1 MNAFKKILLTLP
13 LLGALAPATTGLAE
27 DTDIYATDNGAANN
41 PNVLVIIDNSA
52 NWAAANQ
59 GWPGGIKQGQSELKA
74 LRTVIADLDE
84 NVNLGLMMFT
94 EGSTANNPDGPG
106 GYVRF
111 AVRTM
116 NAANKAVFQEM
127 LGNPAGCT
135 NGANS
140 LNSTP
145 NCIYQNFNSPAE
157 KVGTAK
163 TDYSAT
169 LFEAFKY
176 FGGYTCPD
184 HATDDVA
191 ACLTGTVDAGHF
203 GALRYAGDPSESVI
217 RRDAAAYSGGA
228 TQPNYESP
236 LSAANSCAKNYVIF
250 IGNGYPTQDS
260 AATLLTGVGGNA
272 TQLSVP
278 DFDNITGLS
287 STLLGTGAYASQ
299 AACEAAAAATYGA
312 TYASY
317 TCSSAGTSTSTTT
330 LATSSCGNYGSQ
342 AACEAAAV
350 AAYPGY
356 DSYSCTVAA
365 SCAGNTSLGLSTCG
379 QYASVAA
386 CETGTA
392 ALFPGFTSYSC
403 ALSATACTP
412 ATTTLATTSCGQYA
426 TEAACEAAAPASFPG
441 YASYDCTSAGSCTT
455 ADIDGAACY
464 ASSADCQSTALATN
478 PGYNSVSCTS
488 ASNCTSVVATTCAPA
503 NSYNNATNCNA
514 GAPAILGGTYASYSC
529 SAGANCADGKTW
541 TITGTNQSYTATG
554 TGTRWTVTGT
564 DPAGSR
570 YDMTGIGGGN
580 TYTITGTRTT
590 INWNIHGNN
599 PVTTAVPTGT
609 YSGTSANYAD
619 EWAKFLYQTDVNAA
633 AGQQNVRT
641 YAIDVYKDQQD
652 ANETKLLMSMA
663 MHGGGKYFSA
673 TDENSIKNALLKI
686 FSEIQSVN
694 SVFASSSLP
703 VSVNTQGTYL
713 NQVFIGMFRP
723 NGNATPRWAGN
734 LKQYQFDIDAATST
748 LFLADKNGDAAISA
762 TTGFITPC
770 ANSIWTTDTGSYW
783 NFNSDVQGSCGA
795 QTSSF
800 PAAGSSSA
808 YSDAPDGDVV
818 EKGGAAQKLRGV
830 TSSGGVLTSS
840 STRYAVCGVGETP
853 VTHSCRKLLTCNHL
867 NCSSL
872 LEFST
877 ANAGAA
883 SSNPSL
889 TAASLAAVNDTERD
903 KLINWVRGQDVEDEN
918 ANNVLNEVRPSAHGA
933 VVHSQPAVIDYG
945 GTTGVYA
952 FYGADDGVFH
962 AVNGDKNDE
971 DGTEVWGFVAP
982 ETYGRLRRFMDN
994 GPLVDFPGVNMAIT
1008 PTPESKS
1015 YFFDGSIGTYQ
1026 NGGTVWIF
1034 PTMRRGGRAIYAFD
1048 VSNPAIPSLKWRRG
1062 CFTNNTAN
1070 DASCSDGW
1078 SGIGQT
1084 WSKPLLGYLSG
1095 YVDGS
1100 NDPKPV
1106 LIFGGGYDTCEDT
1119 NDQTRCTTT
1128 PRKGAGIWFVDAGT
1142 GAILRTYPTNYS
1154 VAGDVFVTRDSNSN
1168 VTSVHAVDTGGYL
1181 YRINVG
1187 STNTDASTF
1196 TSWSDNSAATDI
1208 DVAYLSE
1215 ANHARKFIFGPDVV
1229 RYPTYNA
1236 VLIGTG
1242 DREHPLQDDYACGS
1256 YSEVAGEFVTNQ
1268 FFMIKDPVG
1277 TSYPVTL
1284 ITPSDLTDV
1293 TSDTTGGTV
1302 IGTSGWRFEIGQ
1314 CEQVV
1319 NKALAIAGVVYFGT
1333 HQPSNTEATA
1343 CSTNLGTARGY
1354 AVNVEDA
1361 SSVCQG
1367 CLRSVTYVGGGLPP
1381 SPVAGV
1387 VEIDGTRVPFLLGG
1401 SKPTEDEQCVGEGCS
1416 PLGGT
1421 KIEVDPT
1428 STRYRVFWYIKSD

>member
-1 MNAFKKILLTLP
+1 MNIFKNPLLTLS
-13 LLGALAPATTGLAE
+13 LLGALASATTGLAE
-27 DTDIYATDNGAANN
+27 DTDIYANNNGAANN

-59 GWPGGIKQGQSELKA
+59 GWPGGLKQGQSELNA

-84 NVNLGLMMFT
+84 SVNLGLMLFT
-94 EGSTANNPDGPG
+94 PGSGQNKNG

-116 NAANKAVFQEM
+116 DAANKAAFQEM
-127 LGNPAGCT
+127 LGNPAGCPP
-135 NGANS
+135 GANS

-145 NCIYQNFNSPAE
+145 NCIYQNFSSGPNNES
-157 KVGTAK
+157 VGTAK

-176 FGGYTCPD
+176 FGGYTCPA
-184 HATDDVA
+184 HATDDIA
-191 ACLTGTVDAGHF
+191 ACSTGTVDASHF
-203 GALRYAGDPSESVI
+203 GALRYAGDPES
-217 RRDAAAYSGGA
+217 RSDAAAYSGGV
-228 TQPNYESP
+228 TLPNYESP

-260 AATLLTGVGGNA
+260 PSTLLSGVGGNA

-278 DFDNITGLS
+278 DFDTITGVS
-287 STLLGTGAYASQ
+287 STLLGAGAYASQ

-312 TYASY
+312 AYASY
-317 TCSSAGTSTSTTT
+317 SCSSAGTSTSTTT

-342 AACEAAAV
+342 AACETAAAT
-350 AAYPGY
+350 AFPGY
-356 DSYSCTVAA
+356 NSYSCTVLD
-365 SCAGNTSLGLSTCG
+365 SCAGDTALGTSSCG
-379 QYASVAA
+379 QYSSVAE
-386 CETGTA
+386 CEAGIA
-392 ALFPGFTSYSC
+392 ATFPGFTSYTC
-403 ALSATACTP
+403 ALSATACVD
-412 ATTTLATTSCGQYA
+412 ATTALGTTSCGQYA
-426 TEAACEAAAPASFPG
+426 TQAACKAGAATSFPG
-441 YASYDCTSAGSCTT
+441 YASYDCASAGSCTT
-455 ADIDGAACY
+455 TDIDGAACY
-464 ASSADCQSTALATN
+464 ASSAACQSTALVTN

-488 ASNCTSVVATTCAPA
+488 AANCTSVVTTTCAA
-503 NSYNNATNCNA
+503 AGSYSNQSNCDA
-514 GAPAILGGTYASYSC
+514 AAPGILGATYASYTC
-529 SAGANCADGKTW
+529 SQGANCAGGKTW
-541 TITGTNQSYTATG
+541 TITGINQSYTATG
-554 TGTRWTVTGT
+554 TGTRWNVSGT

-570 YDMTGIGGGN
+570 YSMVGVGGGS
-580 TYTITGTRTT
+580 TYTITGTSTT
-590 INWNIHGNN
+590 VNWNIYGNN

-641 YAIDVYKDQQD
+641 YAIDVFKDQQD
-652 ANETKLLMSMA
+652 ENETALLMSMA
-663 MHGGGKYFSA
+663 AQGGGKYFTA

-723 NGNATPRWAGN
+723 DGASQPRWAGN
-734 LKQYQFDIDAATST
+734 LKQYQFDIDAATSS

-770 ANSIWTTDTGSYW
+770 ADSIWTTDTGNYW
-783 NFNSDVQGSCGA
+783 SFNSDVQGSCGA
-795 QTSSF
+795 QTSAF

-830 TSSGGVLTSS
+830 TSSGGVLTAS
-840 STRYAVCGVGETP
+840 STRYAVCAAGETP
-853 VTHSCRKLLTCNHL
+853 ATHSCRKLLTCNHL
-867 NCSSL
+867 GCSSL

-889 TAASLAAVNDTERD
+889 TAASLAAVDDTERD
-903 KLINWVRGQDVEDEN
+903 LLINWVRGQDIDDEN
-918 ANNVLNEVRPSAHGA
+918 ANTVTSEVRPSVHGA

-945 GTTGVYA
+945 GATGVYA

-962 AVNGDKNDE
+962 AINGNKSDT
-971 DGTEVWGFVAP
+971 DGVEAWGFIAP
-982 ETYGRLRRFMDN
+982 ETYGRLQRFRDN
-994 GPLVDFPGVNMAIT
+994 EPLVDFPGVNMAIT
-1008 PTPESKS
+1008 PTPQPKS

-1026 NGGTVWIF
+1026 GSGTVWIY
-1034 PTMRRGGRAIYAFD
+1034 PTMRRGGRAVYAFD
-1048 VSNPAIPSLKWRRG
+1048 VSTPTSPTLKWRKG
-1062 CFTNNTAN
+1062 CFTNNTADDSN
-1070 DASCSDGW
+1070 CSSGW
-1078 SGIGQT
+1078 TGIGQT
-1084 WSKPLLGYLSG
+1084 WSKPLIGYLSG

-1100 NDPKPV
+1100 SNPKPV

-1119 NDQTRCTTT
+1119 DSQTRCAAT
-1128 PRKGAGIWFVDAGT
+1128 PRKGANIWFVDADT

-1154 VAGDVFVTRDSNSN
+1154 VAGDVFVTRDSGSN
-1168 VTSVHAVDTGGYL
+1168 VTAIHAVDTGGYL

-1187 STNTDASTF
+1187 STNADASVF
-1196 TSWSDNSAATDI
+1196 TSWSSNGAATDI
-1208 DVAYLSE
+1208 DIAHLSE
-1215 ANHARKFIFGPDVV
+1215 ANHARKFVFGPDVV
-1229 RYPTYNA
+1229 RYPTHNA
-1236 VLIGTG
+1236 VLVGTG
-1242 DREHPLQDDYACGS
+1242 DREHPLYNDYACGD
-1256 YSEVAGEFVTNQ
+1256 YSETAGAFVTNQ
-1268 FFMIKDPVG
+1268 FFMIKDSVG
-1277 TSYPVTL
+1277 TSYPATL

-1293 TSDTTGGTV
+1293 TSDTAGGTA
-1302 IGTSGWRFEIGQ
+1302 IGASGWRFELGQ

-1333 HQPSNTEATA
+1333 HQPSNTAATA

-1354 AVNVEDA
+1354 AVNIKDA
-1361 SSVCQG
+1361 SAVCENCQ
-1367 CLRSVTYVGGGLPP
+1367 RSVTYVGGGLPP

-1387 VEIDGTRVPFLLGG
+1387 VEIDGVKVPFLLGG
-1401 SKPTEDEQCVGEGCS
+1401 SKPTEDGNCVGEGCS
-1416 PLGGT
+1416 ALGGA
-1421 KIEVDPT
+1421 KIEINPT
-1428 STRYRVFWYIKSD
+1428 SARYRVFWYIKGD

>member
-1 MNAFKKILLTLP
+1 MNIFKKTLLTLSM
-13 LLGALAPATTGLAE
+13 LCALAPATTSLAE
-27 DTDIYATDNGAANN
+27 DTDIYATNNGAANN

-52 NWAAANQ
+52 NWAASNQ
-59 GWPGGIKQGQSELKA
+59 GWPDGIKQGQSELNA

-94 EGSTANNPDGPG
+94 PGSGSNEDG

-111 AVRTM
+111 HVRQM
-116 NAANKAVFQEM
+116 NATNKAAFQEL
-127 LGNPAGCT
+127 LGTAGCAD
-135 NGANS
+135 GANS

-145 NCIYQNFNSPAE
+145 NCIYKNFSGGALNES
-157 KVGTAK
+157 VGTAK

-176 FGGYTCPD
+176 FGGYTCPA
-184 HATDDVA
+184 HAIDDVA
-191 ACLTGTVDAGHF
+191 ACSTGNVDASHF
-203 GALRYAGDPSESVI
+203 GALRYAGDPETRS
-217 RRDAAAYSGGA
+217 DAAAYTGGA
-228 TQPNYESP
+228 TKPDYVPP
-236 LSAANSCAKNYVIF
+236 LSIANSCAKNYVIF

-260 AATLLTGVGGNA
+260 AATLLTGVSGNA

-317 TCSSAGTSTSTTT
+317 TCSSAGTSTSTST

-342 AACEAAAV
+342 AACETAAAT
-350 AAYPGY
+350 AFPGY
-356 DSYSCTVAA
+356 DSYSCTVLD
-365 SCAGNTSLGLSTCG
+365 SCVGNTALGTSTCG
-379 QYASVAA
+379 QYNSVAE
-386 CETGTA
+386 CEAGTA
-392 ALFPGFTSYSC
+392 TAFPGFTSYSC
-403 ALSATACTP
+403 ALSATVCTP

-426 TEAACEAAAPASFPG
+426 TEAACEAAAPVSFPG

-488 ASNCTSVVATTCAPA
+488 ASNCTSVVTTTCAA
-503 NSYNNATNCNA
+503 AGSYSNQSNCDTA
-514 GAPAILGGTYASYSC
+514 APGILGSTYASYTC
-529 SAGANCADGKTW
+529 SQGANCAGGKTW

-570 YDMTGIGGGN
+570 YDMIGVGGGS
-580 TYTITGTRTT
+580 TYTITGTSTT
-590 INWNIHGNN
+590 VNWNIHGNN

-619 EWAKFLYQTDVNAA
+619 EWAKFLYQTDVNSAV
-633 AGQQNVRT
+633 GQQNIRT

-663 MHGGGKYFSA
+663 AQGGGKYFSA

-703 VSVNTQGTYL
+703 ASVNAQGTYL

-723 NGNATPRWAGN
+723 NSNATPRWAGN

-748 LFLADKNGDAAISA
+748 LFLADKNGESAISA

-770 ANSIWTTDTGSYW
+770 ADSIWTTDTGNYW
-783 NFNSDVQGSCGA
+783 QFGGSNAQGTCGA
-795 QTSSF
+795 QTSAF
-800 PAAGSSSA
+800 PAAGSSSV

-818 EKGGAAQKLRGV
+818 EKGGAAQKLRGA
-830 TSSGGVLTSS
+830 TSSGGVLTAS
-840 STRYAVCGVGETP
+840 STRYAVCGAGETP

-867 NCSSL
+867 SCSSL

-889 TAASLAAVNDTERD
+889 TAASLGALDDTERD
-903 KLINWVRGQDVEDEN
+903 QLINWVRGQDVDDEN
-918 ANNVLNEVRPSAHGA
+918 ANTTVNEVRPSVHGA

-945 GTTGVYA
+945 DATGVYA

-962 AVNGDKNDE
+962 AVNGDKNDA
-971 DGTEVWGFVAP
+971 DGAEVWGFIAP
-982 ETYGRLRRFMDN
+982 ETYGSLERFRTN
-994 GPLVDFPGVNMAIT
+994 EPLVDFPGVNMSIT
-1008 PTPESKS
+1008 PTPEPKS
-1015 YFFDGSIGTYQ
+1015 YFFDGSIGVYQ
-1026 NGGTVWIF
+1026 SGGTVRIY

-1048 VSNPAIPSLKWRRG
+1048 VSTPTSPTLLWRKG
-1062 CFTNNTAN
+1062 CFTNLTTDDSN
-1070 DASCSDGW
+1070 CSTEW
-1078 SGIGQT
+1078 TGIGQT
-1084 WSKPLLGYLSG
+1084 WSKPQVAYLQGYA
-1095 YVDGS
+1095 
-1100 NDPKPV
+1100 NPV

-1119 NDQTRCTTT
+1119 NSQTRCTTT
-1128 PRKGAGIWFVDAGT
+1128 PRKGANIWFVDAVT
-1142 GAILRTYPTNYS
+1142 GAILRTYSTNYS
-1154 VAGDVFVTRDSNSN
+1154 VAGDVFVSNNTNSK
-1168 VTSVHAVDTGGYL
+1168 VTSIHAADTGGYL
-1181 YRINVG
+1181 YRIDVG
-1187 STNTDASTF
+1187 SVDAAGSTF
-1196 TSWSDNSAATDI
+1196 TSWSNTAATDI
-1208 DVAYLSE
+1208 DIAHLSE
-1215 ANHARKFIFGPDVV
+1215 ANHARKFVFGPDVV
-1229 RYPTYNA
+1229 KYPTYFA
-1236 VLIGTG
+1236 VLVGTG
-1242 DREHPLQDDYACGS
+1242 DREHPLHTDYACSS
-1256 YSEVAGEFVTNQ
+1256 YSGGVTNQ
-1268 FFMIKDPVG
+1268 FFMVKDAGGG
-1277 TSYPVTL
+1277 TYPETL
-1284 ITPSDLTDV
+1284 IEPDDLTDV
-1293 TSDTTGGTV
+1293 TNTLACSTV
-1302 IGTSGWRFEIGQ
+1302 INDYGWRFALGQ

-1319 NKALAIAGVVYFGT
+1319 NKGLSIGGVVYFGT

-1354 AVNVEDA
+1354 AVNIENA
-1361 SSVCQG
+1361 CPVCENCQ
-1367 CLRSVTYVGGGLPP
+1367 RSVAYVGGGLPP

-1387 VEIDGTRVPFLLGG
+1387 VEIDGVKVPFLLGG
-1401 SKPTEDEQCVGEGCS
+1401 SKPTEDGNCVGEGCS
-1416 PLGGT
+1416 PLDVV
-1421 KIEVDPT
+1421 EVEINPT
-1428 STRYRVFWYIKSD
+1428 SARYRVFWYIQND